1 MKIGIPKE
9 TKADEYRVALLPV
22 GAQLLA
28 ADGHEVYI
36 ETHAGRGS
44 GYHDSEYREAGA
56 QVVDSA
62 DAVLEACE
70 LLVKVKEPQPGELER
85 YPPSLIVFG
94 YFHFAGS
101 RALTESCLDRS
112 ITALAYE
119 TLTDARGELPLLKP
133 MSEVAGKM
141 SIQEGAKC
149 LEKPFMGRGI
159 LLGGVAGVPP
169 ANVLVLGAGVVG
181 ANAAKVAAG
190 LGANVTIMDIDI
202 EKLRH
207 IDEIMPDNV
216 TTVYS
221 DPHAVRQFA
230 LQADLVIG
238 ALLIPGARAPRLI
251 RRDMLKE
258 MKRGAVLVDVSID
271 QGGCFETSRPTSHRD
286 PVYVI
291 DDIVHYCVP
300 NIPGAV
306 GRTSSQALCN
316 ATLPY
321 VRKLAGLGLNTFLEE
336 DRGLRQALNVHAGV
350 LCHPGVAGAFP
361 DLPSRADAR

>member
-1 MKIGIPKE
+1 MRIGIPKE
-9 TKADEYRVALLPV
+9 IKADEYRVSLLPV
-22 GAQLLA
+22 GAQLLVE
-28 ADGHEVYI
+28 DGHEVFI
-36 ETHAGRGS
+36 ETLAGRGS
-44 GYHDSEYREAGA
+44 GYHDEEYRTAGA
-56 QVVDSA
+56 TIVDSV
-62 DAVLEACE
+62 DTIVRECE
-70 LLVKVKEPQPGELER
+70 LLVKVKEPQLQELEH
-85 YPPSLIVFG
+85 YTASQIVFG

-101 RALTESCLDRS
+101 RALTETCLHKH

-149 LEKPFMGRGI
+149 LEKPVMGRGI
-159 LLGGVAGVPP
+159 LLGGVAGVAP

-181 ANAAKVAAG
+181 TNAARVAAG
-190 LGANVTIMDIDI
+190 LGANVMIMDIDI

-216 TTVYS
+216 TTIYS

-251 RRDMLKE
+251 GREVLRE
-258 MKRGAVLVDVSID
+258 MKRGAVLVDVAID
-271 QGGCFETSRPTSHRD
+271 QGGCFETSRPTTHRD

-306 GRTSSQALCN
+306 ARTSSQALCN

-321 VRKLAGLGLNTFLEE
+321 VRTLAGSGLDAFLEQ
-336 DRGLRQALNVHAGV
+336 DAGLRNALNIHAGTIR
-350 LCHPGVAGAFP
+350 HSGVAGAFP
-361 DLPSRADAR
+361 DLPGRV

>member
-9 TKADEYRVALLPV
+9 IKADEYRVSLLPV
-22 GAQLLA
+22 GAQLLVE
-28 ADGHEVYI
+28 DGHEVFI
-36 ETHAGRGS
+36 ETLAGRGS
-44 GYHDSEYREAGA
+44 GYHDEEYRAAGA
-56 QVVDSA
+56 TIIDSA
-62 DAVLEACE
+62 DAIVKQCE
-70 LLVKVKEPQPGELER
+70 LLVKVKEPQLQELEQ
-85 YPPSLIVFG
+85 YTATQTVFG

-101 RALTESCLDRS
+101 RVLTETCLRKH

-149 LEKPFMGRGI
+149 LEKPVMGRGI
-159 LLGGVAGVPP
+159 LLGGVPGVAP
-169 ANVLVLGAGVVG
+169 ANVLILGAGVVG
-181 ANAAKVAAG
+181 SNAARVAAG

-207 IDEIMPDNV
+207 IDEVMPDNV
-216 TTVYS
+216 TTIYS

-251 RRDMLKE
+251 GRDLLRE

-271 QGGCFETSRPTSHRD
+271 QGGCFETSKPTTHRD

-291 DDIVHYCVP
+291 DDIVHYCVA

-316 ATLPY
+316 VTLPY
-321 VRKLAGLGLNTFLEE
+321 IRKLAGSGLDAFLEHA
-336 DRGLRQALNVHAGV
+336 DLRNALNIHAGEIR
-350 LCHPGVAGAFP
+350 HSGVANAFP
-361 DLPSRADAR
+361 DLPGHA